1 MITARCWS
9 REPRI
14 SIPVICTRRWDQPCN
29 SSVPQKRAVLGKD
42 SKDKPLKTQVTD
54 VPRGK
59 AVLSRLFSLR
69 GACALGQDSMEYKV
83 LWGDKK
89 ELINFI

>member
-1 MITARCWS
+1 MITARCWG

-42 SKDKPLKTQVTD
+42 SKDKPLKTQSD
-54 VPRGK
+54 
-59 AVLSRLFSLR
+59 
-69 GACALGQDSMEYKV
+69 
-83 LWGDKK
+83 
-89 ELINFI
+89 